1 MKQFIRDK
9 DTPSPFTFSERKPKK
24 HRLHTIFI
32 VKTKNVGHSQCRDA
46 ACSVKTHH
54 AVSFRAEQ
62 SEAKNLG
69 NTAQPNTA
77 STVIQSEAKNLGNT
91 AQP

>member
-32 VKTKNVGHSQCRDA
+32 VKTKNVG
-46 ACSVKTHH
+46 T
-54 AVSFRAEQ
+54 
-62 SEAKNLG
+62 L
-69 NTAQPNTA
+69 PM
-77 STVIQSEAKNLGNT
+77 
-91 AQP
+91 